1 MIIDGWRGGYREGR
15 QGVQRVHLKHENV
28 DRDPDPAQVRVMQ
41 QNVES
46 YQRPCYYTICVTLT
60 PACSYEIM
68 GIQNSNLHAIPTT
81 MTLRNWESGEML
93 RLFSFFE

>member
-1 MIIDGWRGGYREGR
+1 MDGEGGYREGR

-60 PACSYEIM
+60 PDSSYEIM
-68 GIQNSNLHAIPTT
+68 GIQNSNSNLHWAARDIDDDDDDFT
-81 MTLRNWESGEML
+81 
-93 RLFSFFE
+93 